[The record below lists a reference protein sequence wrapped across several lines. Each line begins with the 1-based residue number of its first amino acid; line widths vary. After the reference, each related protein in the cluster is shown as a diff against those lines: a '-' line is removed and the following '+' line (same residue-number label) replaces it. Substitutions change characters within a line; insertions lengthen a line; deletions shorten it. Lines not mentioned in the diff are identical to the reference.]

1 MAFMRSVLEMDGSD
15 ALDTTKQCID
25 TLGSATLPVRLLTLL
40 KENRIEMMVVT
51 ILLYSTG
58 LLNQAVEYGQ
68 GVC

>member
-1 MAFMRSVLEMDGSD
+1 MDGID
-15 ALDTTKQCID
+15 AEATTQCID
-25 TLGSATLPVRLLTLL
+25 SVSDVAMPIRLLTLL
-40 KENRIEMMVVT
+40 KQNRIEMMVVT

>member
-1 MAFMRSVLEMDGSD
+1 MDGKED
-15 ALDTTKQCID
+15 VDTTQCLDAIGNV
-25 TLGSATLPVRLLTLL
+25 TMPVRLLTLL
-40 KENRIEMMVVT
+40 KQNRIEMMVVT

>member
-15 ALDTTKQCID
+15 ASDTTTQCID
-25 TLGSATLPVRLLTLL
+25 TLADVSLPVRLLTLL
-40 KENRIEMMVVT
+40 KQNRIEMMVVT

-58 LLNQAVEYGQ
+58 LLEQAVTYGQ

>member
-1 MAFMRSVLEMDGSD
+1 MDGKETSD
-15 ALDTTKQCID
+15 ITTQCLDSVGDVTM
-25 TLGSATLPVRLLTLL
+25 PVRLIQLL
-40 KENRIEMMVVT
+40 KQNRIEMMVVT

>member
-1 MAFMRSVLEMDGSD
+1 MRSVLEMDGSE
-15 ALDTTKQCID
+15 AVDTTQCLD
-25 TLGSATLPVRLLTLL
+25 TLGSATLPVRLFTLL
-40 KENRIEMMVVT
+40 KQNRIEMMVVT

>member
-1 MAFMRSVLEMDGSD
+1 MDGSESNQLTNT
-15 ALDTTKQCID
+15 LDTLTD
-25 TLGSATLPVRLLTLL
+25 VSLPVRLLTLL
-40 KENRIEMMVVT
+40 KQNRIEMMVVT

>member
-1 MAFMRSVLEMDGSD
+1 MDGID
-15 ALDTTKQCID
+15 AEATTQCID
-25 TLGSATLPVRLLTLL
+25 SIGDVTMPVRLLTLL
-40 KENRIEMMVVT
+40 KQNRLEMMIVT